1 MHRAVMEDL
10 KVERECRIRQK
21 VSLIFNKRRENFEN
35 LREWNDYLEGVE
47 DIIHSLMTETN
58 VQETQRKLEEY
69 REKNLELINQNKRK
83 EEEDLL
89 LVGGRVEKERKLHS
103 SYESKLYAE
112 WDQAE
117 IEHRISEKH
126 LIDSLSVGGVGSFSS
141 KSTTHRKASS
151 NSNNP
156 FLTDP
161 LWGQRVQVA
170 EKEWKSLKT
179 TMLNFI
185 NPLESKKG
193 ERQHSP
199 DLLDFDMIHQQMI
212 QSLN

>member
-1 MHRAVMEDL
+1 MEDL

-21 VSLIFNKRRENFEN
+21 VSLIFNKRRENFED

-47 DIIHSLMTETN
+47 DVIHSLMTETN

-126 LIDSLSVGGVGSFSS
+126 LIDSLSAGSAGSFSS
-141 KSTTHRKASS
+141 KSTHRKASCP
-151 NSNNP
+151 NSP

-161 LWGQRVQVA
+161 LWGQRAQAA
-170 EKEWKSLKT
+170 EREWKSLKT
-179 TMLNFI
+179 TMQSFI

-193 ERQHSP
+193 ERQQSP

-212 QSLN
+212 LSLN